1 MELHGPRA
9 YHVQAP
15 AWSRQCTA
23 RSNIP
28 MESLFMQQN
37 ITRCEG
43 YSFTLVNIDCLR
55 DSTHFNII
63 MDLDASVEDLFPYLA
78 ARLVGCTYTHGTG
91 FINLMD
97 AGHIVSIHHR
107 QLTITDVTD
116 DREARNLC
124 SKYFAWICD
133 VRSSQSSIEPVFRK
147 RSTIT
152 VMDIFRALPKTN
164 CGVCESASCL
174 AFAAKV
180 FRREECI
187 DACKPLQENPELCQE
202 LMKQLGENGYLLP

>member
-1 MELHGPRA
+1 
-9 YHVQAP
+9 
-15 AWSRQCTA
+15 
-23 RSNIP
+23 
-28 MESLFMQQN
+28 MQQI

-97 AGHIVSIHHR
+97 AGHIVSIHPR

-116 DREARNLC
+116 DREAGNLC
-124 SKYFAWICD
+124 SKYFACICD
-133 VRSSQSSIEPVFRK
+133 VRSNQSSIEPVFRK
-147 RSTIT
+147 RSTVT

-180 FRREECI
+180 FRREGCI
-187 DACKPLQENPELCQE
+187 DACKPLQENPEQCRE
-202 LMKQLGENGYLLP
+202 LMKQLGENGYLLS